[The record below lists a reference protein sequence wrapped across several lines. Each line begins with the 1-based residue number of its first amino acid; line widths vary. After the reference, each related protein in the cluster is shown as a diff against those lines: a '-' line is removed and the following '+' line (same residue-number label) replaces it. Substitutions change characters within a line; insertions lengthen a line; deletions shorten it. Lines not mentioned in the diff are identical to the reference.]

1 MRGLMKLV
9 PSEPT
14 QGRSPRGRW
23 AWGQAVRWGWGWA
36 AAAVEGWQALLCESQ
51 ASSGSVLP

>member
-1 MRGLMKLV
+1 MGLGPGCEVGVGL
-9 PSEPT
+9 
-14 QGRSPRGRW
+14 
-23 AWGQAVRWGWGWA
+23 A